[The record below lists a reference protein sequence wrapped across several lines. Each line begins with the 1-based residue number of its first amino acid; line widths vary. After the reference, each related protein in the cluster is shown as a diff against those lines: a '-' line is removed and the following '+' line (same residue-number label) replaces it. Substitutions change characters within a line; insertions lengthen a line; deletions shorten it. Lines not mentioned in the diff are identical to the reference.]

1 MVTVARD
8 WQGLDEWM
16 ILIVLFFQVPITFE
30 IEGSELLQCP
40 SAAVVVMNHQ
50 SAIDLMAMFEI
61 IPYLEHSGPI
71 AKRELLYIQPFG
83 LACWLCGAEFI
94 NRFLSFL

>member
-1 MVTVARD
+1 MKSGPGYIATV
-8 WQGLDEWM
+8 L
-16 ILIVLFFQVPITFE
+16 LLYFHQVPITFE
-30 IEGSELLQCP
+30 IEGSEMLSCP

-94 NRFLSFL
+94 NRFSSD